1 MWRGRWDQK
10 LTAKE
15 QKEILG
21 GDNENVLY
29 LCRDSALHRSG
40 LSISQCSEK
49 DYEWCISFYVQFT
62 SKNISNYEQM
72 FSSNESYACWKA

>member
-1 MWRGRWDQK
+1 MKGKVGPETNCKGAEGDF
-10 LTAKE
+10 
-15 QKEILG
+15 G